1 MTREEIINHIREN
14 YNEIQQLEL
23 LLEIFSN
30 MMDAI
35 AYNSIAPT
43 DGKILADLDGAY
55 SLLSRVRNEVT
66 RW

>member
-1 MTREEIINHIREN
+1 MTRQELLNYIQEN
-14 YNEIQQLEL
+14 YNEVQQLEL
-23 LLEIFSN
+23 LLEIFAN

-35 AYNSIAPT
+35 NYNSIAPT
-43 DGKILADLDGAY
+43 DDKILADLDGAY